1 MASDGGVDAAA
12 YLEFRGGIL
21 RHIAMEERVLMP
33 AAKQANAGKPLPVVP
48 RLRLD
53 HHAIALLVI
62 PTPTPELLRTLAEVL
77 APHNVLE
84 EQADGFYHECER
96 LAVEGVDALYA
107 RMLAVPEL
115 PLAAHVDTEE
125 IRAYLARTL
134 EDRRRLIE
142 SR

>member
-84 EQADGFYHECER
+84 R